1 MLSLFSPLLRKT
13 NKVKKHI
20 PNALTS
26 LNLFFGC
33 LAIISSLEG
42 DLKQAAWF
50 IATAAILDFF
60 DGFIARLL
68 NAYSEIGKQLDSLA
82 DVVSFGVAP
91 GMIFYSISHDYL
103 AFGSNFPQ
111 FVPLVVFL
119 SYTPF
124 LIPIFS
130 AIRLAKF
137 NIDTRQ
143 SDSFIGVPTPA
154 NALFICSIPF
164 VLESGP
170 DFATNLFSS
179 SYFLLLFPFIS
190 AYLLVA
196 ELPLF
201 ALKFKTFSFEPNKL
215 RYLFL
220 LGALLLILTFQYF
233 GLGLSIVLYVLLS
246 LLVHLKLIKL

>member
-1 MLSLFSPLLRKT
+1 M
-13 NKVKKHI
+13 KKHI

-42 DLKQAAWF
+42 DLKQAAWY

-68 NAYSEIGKQLDSLA
+68 NAHSEIGKQLDSLA

-91 GMIFYSISHDYL
+91 GMIFYGISHDYL
-103 AFGSNFPQ
+103 AFGSGFPQ
-111 FVPLVVFL
+111 FVPLLVAL
-119 SYTPF
+119 SYAPF

-154 NALFICSIPF
+154 NALFICAIPF
-164 VLESGP
+164 VLETGP
-170 DFATNLFSS
+170 AFATELFSS

-201 ALKFKTFSFEPNKL
+201 ALKFKNFSFEANKL

-220 LGALLLILTFQYF
+220 LGALLLIIIFQYF